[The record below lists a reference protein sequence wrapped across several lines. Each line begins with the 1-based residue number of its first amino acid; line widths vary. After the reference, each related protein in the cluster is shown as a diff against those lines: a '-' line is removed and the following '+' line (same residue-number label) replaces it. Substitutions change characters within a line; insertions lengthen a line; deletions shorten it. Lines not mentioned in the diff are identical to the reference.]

1 MTRRPRLSVV
11 TISCNQA
18 AFLPECIASVGAQK
32 TADVEY
38 ILVDPGSTDGSR
50 EIARAAG
57 TVIDRCI
64 FAPDAGPADGLNKGF
79 AAAQGEVFCYVNAD
93 DMVLPGAFAEA
104 LAWLDE
110 HPGAAMVAG
119 DGVLVDAAG
128 APLRRLGSDRAR
140 PLRMAFGG
148 GLLIQPA
155 TFLRASAFRAA
166 GGFNPANRIAWDGE
180 LAVEILRAGGRIGRS
195 HRLWAAMRLHAGSIT
210 GRAPHRAARAEWA
223 ARRRTRLGYDWPMPA
238 VRTLEAWFRLER
250 VLRAPSRL
258 SDRLRTGRVAARFH
272 ATGGGA
278 G

>member
-1 MTRRPRLSVV
+1 MSRRPRLSVV

-18 AFLPECIASVGAQK
+18 AFLPDCIASVGAQK
-32 TADVEY
+32 SADVEY

-57 TVIDRCI
+57 TVIDHCI

-79 AAAQGEVFCYVNAD
+79 AAAKGEVFCYVNAD

-104 LAWLDE
+104 LAWLDA

-119 DGVLVDAAG
+119 DGLLVDAAG
-128 APLRRLGSDRAR
+128 APLRRLGSDPAR

-166 GGFNPANRIAWDGE
+166 KPSQSDSESA
-180 LAVEILRAGGRIGRS
+180 LS
-195 HRLWAAMRLHAGSIT
+195 TTAAKS
-210 GRAPHRAARAEWA
+210 P
-223 ARRRTRLGYDWPMPA
+223 
-238 VRTLEAWFRLER
+238 
-250 VLRAPSRL
+250 L
-258 SDRLRTGRVAARFH
+258 S
-272 ATGGGA
+272 
-278 G
+278 